1 MMKIAFYF
9 MLKVHFILELFT
21 FLSLI
26 FGYAEKWLDKKAMVD
41 FKICDVTDWTTNN
54 YNTKVQATRQGNLN
68 S

>member
-1 MMKIAFYF
+1 MKIAFYL

-26 FGYAEKWLDKKAMVD
+26 FGYAEKRLDKKAMVD

-54 YNTKVQATRQGNLN
+54 YNTKV
-68 S
+68 